1 MDKSMKM
8 SGGAAERVKA
18 IVLVP
23 VMVLMLLVILG
34 CPAHEAFAEEQEA
47 FAGEQEAF
55 AGEQEAFA
63 GEHEAFAGDSVRKAV
78 SIEFKPADGFIMHG
92 LIGLNE
98 IEESHFYGEGNCFDV
113 TYETQGDGETTPYTV
128 EYVYV
133 KIEDESGEAVEGF
146 FEAGDV
152 KKEQL
157 ELGLGDN
164 DFDLKEGD
172 HDLEVTYIDYVDW
185 QDDPIRIP
193 LRFTLRA
200 DKYDLYCSWKAYD
213 YTGKA
218 VTPKFVV
225 RRMTDDK
232 VVPASEYTYTA
243 PKKKAMGYY
252 DVDIMFKDEFK
263 DKYLHPVI
271 TATYGIGPA
280 RPVIKTLKGG
290 RKTITVNWK
299 KFTAKQLKTIDGMH
313 ILAATD
319 KHFYKNLK
327 TYTIKG
333 KALKNTKKV
342 LKGLKAK
349 KKYYVV
355 MFTYKRKVKQDG
367 YTFSMQSNDSKI
379 KSAKT
384 K

>member
-1 MDKSMKM
+1 MDKSLKTP
-8 SGGAAERVKA
+8 GGAAAKVTA
-18 IVLVP
+18 AVLVP
-23 VMVLMLLVILG
+23 VMVLMLLMILG
-34 CPAHEAFAEEQEA
+34 CHAQ
-47 FAGEQEAF
+47 
-55 AGEQEAFA
+55 
-63 GEHEAFAGDSVRKAV
+63 EAFAGDSVRKAV
-78 SIEFKPADGFIMHG
+78 SIEFKPADSFIMHG

-113 TYETQGDGETTPYTV
+113 TYETQEDGETTATEMQGDGETTATETQGDGETTPYTV

-133 KIEDESGEAVEGF
+133 KTEDESGEAVEGF

-164 DFDLKEGD
+164 DFDLREGD

-185 QDDPIRIP
+185 QDDPIRLP

-200 DKYDLYCSWKAYD
+200 DKYDLYCSWKVYD

-263 DKYLHPVI
+263 DRYLHPVI

-355 MFTYKRKVKQDG
+355 MFTYKKKVKQAG
-367 YTFSMQSNDSKI
+367 YTFSMQSDDSKI

>member
-1 MDKSMKM
+1 MDNSMKM
-8 SGGAAERVKA
+8 SGRAAAKVTTA
-18 IVLVP
+18 VLVP
-23 VMVLMLLVILG
+23 VMVLMLLMILG
-34 CPAHEAFAEEQEA
+34 CHAQ
-47 FAGEQEAF
+47 
-55 AGEQEAFA
+55 
-63 GEHEAFAGDSVRKAV
+63 EAFAGDSVRKAV
-78 SIEFKPADGFIMHG
+78 SIEFKPADNFIMHG

-98 IEESHFYGEGNCFDV
+98 IEESHFYGEGNRFDV
-113 TYETQGDGETTPYTV
+113 TYETQEDGETTATETQGDGETTPYTV

-133 KIEDESGEAVEGF
+133 KTEDESGEAVEGF

-164 DFDLKEGD
+164 DFDLREGD

-200 DKYDLYCSWKAYD
+200 DKYDLYCSWKVYD

-299 KFTAKQLKTIDGMH
+299 RFTAKQLKTIDGMH

-355 MFTYKRKVKQDG
+355 MFTYKKKVKQAG
-367 YTFSMQSNDSKI
+367 YTFSMQSDDSKI